1 MVVIYIISFL
11 VILIMANYY
20 RQKKN
25 ASEIRAEHRKTRE
38 AEVKHLNLE
47 KNVLCEDGITRVY
60 QNKMFGILKNE
71 LIVINGHPVPKGGL
85 VPFQNLKKLVKEC

>member
-1 MVVIYIISFL
+1 MVVIYIVSFL

-38 AEVKHLNLE
+38 AEVKHLNLD

-60 QNKMFGILKNE
+60 RAREQIKIRQLAKNGN
-71 LIVINGHPVPKGGL
+71 VYFNVL
-85 VPFQNLKKLVKEC
+85 VKLVMVMP